1 MRHSRLFYGNIITGA
16 GFLIWMVGWGTFTPA
31 FSVFLKP
38 LTLEFGWSRA
48 EASIAYSLS
57 FMVFAT
63 LGIMIG
69 WLTDRFG
76 PRMVVIFFGS
86 FLGICYLLM
95 SQINALWQ
103 FQLNLIIIGGIGAS
117 SLNIPVMVTIS
128 KWFIK
133 RRGFMIGIVQAGN
146 GVGGFIFPLISGWLI
161 LNYGWRSAY
170 GILGIITLLGIT
182 IGGSLLRRDP
192 IEMGEYPDGERLFLH
207 EEENKDKSVSKE
219 INIPFRKALYTIQ
232 FWMIAGLYFSFGFC
246 RTTFL
251 AHIAAHVQDLG
262 FSLRDGANVLAC
274 ITGTSM
280 FGRVGM
286 GKIADKIGNRK
297 AFIISFGLT
306 GFSLFLG
313 LIAKELW
320 LLYLFSLLFGFG
332 WGNQAVLRVSLTSEV
347 FGLSSLGIIMGVLV
361 FFESGAATFGSF
373 FAGYIFDTFHS
384 YNPIFL
390 LGIGISIM
398 GIILAWALRP
408 ISYLK

>member
-1 MRHSRLFYGNIITGA
+1 
-16 GFLIWMVGWGTFTPA
+16 
-31 FSVFLKP
+31 
-38 LTLEFGWSRA
+38 
-48 EASIAYSLS
+48 
-57 FMVFAT
+57 
-63 LGIMIG
+63 
-69 WLTDRFG
+69 
-76 PRMVVIFFGS
+76 
-86 FLGICYLLM
+86 
-95 SQINALWQ
+95 
-103 FQLNLIIIGGIGAS
+103 
-117 SLNIPVMVTIS
+117 MVTIS

-262 FSLRDGANVLAC
+262 FSLRDGANVLAF

-373 FAGYIFDTFHS
+373 FAGYIFDTFYS